1 MNIRLFKRLVKQVR
15 ITTLRSGW
23 KKAAYLKKHNVFA
36 EMGDGCYYHPSTL
49 PAEPFLLKLGNN
61 VCVSSGV
68 RFMTHGGAH
77 VVFNGEDNT
86 KKYLFRFGEIKIED
100 NVYIGADVKIQYGVT
115 IGSRSIIAAG
125 AVVTKDVPSGTV
137 VAGIPAK
144 VIGSYEESKR
154 KALEYSQQFGDI
166 GNDRT
171 VEHLKQI
178 LDERDAR

>member
-15 ITTLRSGW
+15 ITMLRSGW

-36 EMGDGCYYHPSTL
+36 AMGDRCYYHPNTL
-49 PAEPFLLKLGNN
+49 PSEPFLLKLGNN

-86 KKYLFRFGEIKIED
+86 NKYFFRFGEIKIED
-100 NVYIGADVKIQYGVT
+100 NVYIGADVKIQYDVT
-115 IGSRSIIAAG
+115 IGANSIVAAG

-144 VIGSYEESKR
+144 VIGSYEDAKKR
-154 KALEYSQQFGDI
+154 SLEFSQQFGDV
-166 GNDRT
+166 GNDRSI
-171 VEHLKQI
+171 EHLKEI
-178 LDERDAR
+178 LDNRDAD

>member
-1 MNIRLFKRLVKQVR
+1 MNKKSFKRMVR
-15 ITTLRSGW
+15 HMRIMMLRSGW
-23 KKAAYLKKHNVFA
+23 KKAEYLKKHNVFA
-36 EMGDGCYYHPSTL
+36 AMGDGCYYHPNTIPS
-49 PAEPFLLKLGNN
+49 EPFLLKLGNN

-77 VVFNGEDNT
+77 VVFNGEENT

-115 IGSRSIIAAG
+115 VGSKSIIAAG

-166 GNDRT
+166 GNDRS

-178 LDERDAR
+178 LDERNAH